1 MRLNNRLVTSF
12 YFGEIEYEIDLT
24 FDNVLDAF
32 EILEYSTLRDFEKV
46 DICLA
51 LLVGDENG
59 EYECDDPIELWN
71 HIYTEFIQTKHE
83 EPIQYDRKGNPV
95 PVVKD
100 DEDDKQLY
108 DIVQDAEYIYS
119 SFQQAYGMNLFDVQG
134 KLQWSEFRALLNGL
148 PSETILQRIIQ
159 IRAWKPS
166 KGDSSEYKENM
177 RKLQKVYALYDSE
190 EVD

>member
-1 MRLNNRLVTSF
+1 MRLNNRLTTSF
-12 YFGEIEYEIDLT
+12 LFDEIEYPIDLA

-32 EILEYSTLRDFEKV
+32 EVLDDKNLRDYEKT
-46 DICLA
+46 DICLT
-51 LLVGDENG
+51 LLIG
-59 EYECDDPIELWN
+59 EYEHDPIELWN
-71 HIYTEFIQTKHE
+71 HIYTEFIQSKYE

-134 KLQWSEFRALLNGL
+134 KLHWQEFRALLNGL

-166 KGDSSEYKENM
+166 KHESAEHKENM
-177 RKLQKVYALYDSE
+177 RKLQKVYALHDSE

>member
-1 MRLNNRLVTSF
+1 MRLNNRLTTSF
-12 YFGEIEYEIDLT
+12 LFDGIEYPIDLA

-32 EILEYSTLRDFEKV
+32 EVLDDKNLRDYEKV
-46 DICLA
+46 DICLT
-51 LLVGDENG
+51 LLVG
-59 EYECDDPIELWN
+59 EYEHNPFDLWN
-71 HIYTEFIQTKHE
+71 HVYTEFIQSKHE
-83 EPIQYDRKGNPV
+83 EPVQYDRKGNPV

-100 DEDDKQLY
+100 DDDDKQLY

-134 KLQWSEFRALLNGL
+134 KLQWSEFHALLKGL

-166 KGDSSEYKENM
+166 KGDSSEDKENM
-177 RKLQKVYALYDSE
+177 RKLQKVYALNDGE